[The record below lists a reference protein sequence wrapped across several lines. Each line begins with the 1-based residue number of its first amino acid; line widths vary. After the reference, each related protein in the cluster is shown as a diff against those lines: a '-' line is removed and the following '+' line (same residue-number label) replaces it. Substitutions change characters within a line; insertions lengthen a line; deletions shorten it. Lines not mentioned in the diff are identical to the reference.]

1 MENTQKSTCIIKYRH
16 PKKQGD
22 ITCVSMVFH
31 IVILSY
37 GMSDNE
43 PVISKYCRLFD
54 LFIELT
60 FRCSEMCKGIPKGN
74 VYHNTAHGSPQNRVT
89 FLVMYRMSRCN
100 AKFHCTKILCRPQ
113 VKWIRLH
120 WKFMSMSWR
129 NPNLSQK
136 NHRQIENCTNELC
149 MNPIH
154 GMQLN
159 RRISVIAPLL
169 KFSAV

>member
-1 MENTQKSTCIIKYRH
+1 
-16 PKKQGD
+16 
-22 ITCVSMVFH
+22 MVFH

-54 LFIELT
+54 SFIELT

-100 AKFHCTKILCRPQ
+100 AKFHCTNSVPTASEVNPTSLKIHVDVMEKSEFIPE
-113 VKWIRLH
+113 K
-120 WKFMSMSWR
+120 
-129 NPNLSQK
+129 P
-136 NHRQIENCTNELC
+136 
-149 MNPIH
+149 
-154 GMQLN
+154 
-159 RRISVIAPLL
+159 
-169 KFSAV
+169 SAN

>member
-1 MENTQKSTCIIKYRH
+1 
-16 PKKQGD
+16 
-22 ITCVSMVFH
+22 MVFH

-89 FLVMYRMSRCN
+89 FLVSLQC
-100 AKFHCTKILCRPQ
+100 KISLY
-113 VKWIRLH
+113 
-120 WKFMSMSWR
+120 
-129 NPNLSQK
+129 
-136 NHRQIENCTNELC
+136 ENSVPTASEVDPTSLK
-149 MNPIH
+149 IH
-154 GMQLN
+154 VDVMEKSGIYP
-159 RRISVIAPLL
+159 RKTIGKL
-169 KFSAV
+169 KTALTSFA